1 MAVVIGNLPMIQPL
15 FTKTFKIIGSTF
27 ASTKGSEGQSHG
39 ISLKDMVRSRNP
51 RTANALSISS
61 SAEEIIDSRLNRS
74 QKSDGIHVVSET
86 TVNTESLHEN
96 ETKGDI
102 ARSHC
107 IVSA

>member
-15 FTKTFKIIGSTF
+15 FTKTVKMIGSTF
-27 ASTKGSEGQSHG
+27 ASTRGSEGQSHG
-39 ISLKDMVRSRNP
+39 MSLKDMVRSRNP

-61 SAEEIIDSRLNRS
+61 SAEEIIDSRFKNS
-74 QKSDGIHVVSET
+74 QKGDGIHVVSET

-96 ETKGDI
+96 EPKSDI

-107 IVSA
+107 VVSA